1 MGNLFATGKWP
12 VKGQSNSP
20 PVPVGVLSNE
30 RNPTYDGASG
40 LNYSG
45 RVYANQFAAL
55 ASDICKDSATG
66 VTINKVKDIMDK
78 SISSPGLPVDDST
91 KRISATALAGHV
103 NNLEGLGLI
112 PGLKGTM
119 DEQSKAD
126 RDFYAAVQNEY
137 CFYESRYKVA
147 LTGFLTLVASSG
159 ASTDPQVQDL
169 LDTTTKLNK
178 RLNSLLEILNYVGNA
193 RARAVNNRSPQLEQA
208 SKALDEKIAILKAQ
222 KEYINSNDVKL
233 RTQEEMIRFS
243 AEKSVSMNIQIA
255 AFVALNV
262 VAISSVIFVYKSMG
276 AQA

>member
-1 MGNLFATGKWP
+1 